1 MNILLIEMAVIDTL
15 LSAFLIVLGA
25 TMHRWGGAA
34 CVVGALLGVF
44 FYNIV
49 FYLWL

>member
-1 MNILLIEMAVIDTL
+1 MNSLLIEMAVFDTL

-25 TMHRWGGAA
+25 ALHRWGGAV

-44 FYNIV
+44 FYNII